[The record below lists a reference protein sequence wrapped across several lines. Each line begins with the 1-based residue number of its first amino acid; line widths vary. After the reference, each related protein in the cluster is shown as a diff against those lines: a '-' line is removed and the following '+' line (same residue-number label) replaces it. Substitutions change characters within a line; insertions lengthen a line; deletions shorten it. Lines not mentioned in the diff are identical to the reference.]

1 MTGLFI
7 IGLVLGIG
15 LFIVRHLP
23 PPLLTDPLD
32 QLSLAVAGGLT
43 VLSLATLVA
52 ALPRVWSVP
61 LGLLFVLSLPYLL
74 YRSWI
79 RRLTFR

>member
-43 VLSLATLVA
+43 VLSLGRESAIELRTVMG
-52 ALPRVWSVP
+52 V
-61 LGLLFVLSLPYLL
+61 
-74 YRSWI
+74 
-79 RRLTFR
+79 